1 MSTTRT
7 RKILKPKRQQVK
19 KQPSVSELIEMLV
32 CKDTGIS
39 DPKKAMAYFFEQCST
54 TARQKTLT
62 RAMNARTYGEAFKK
76 VISLS
81 MAEHHDTTG
90 AK

>member
-1 MSTTRT
+1 M
-7 RKILKPKRQQVK
+7 LKPKPKQQQVK

-39 DPKKAMAYFFEQCST
+39 DPKEAMEYFFKQYGI

-62 RAMNARTYGEAFKK
+62 KAMDARTYGEAFKK
-76 VISLS
+76 VINLS